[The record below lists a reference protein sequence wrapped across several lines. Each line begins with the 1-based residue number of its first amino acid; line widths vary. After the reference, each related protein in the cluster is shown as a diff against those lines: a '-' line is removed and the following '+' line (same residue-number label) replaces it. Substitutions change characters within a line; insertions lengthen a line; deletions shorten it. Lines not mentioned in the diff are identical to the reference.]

1 MNKIQTAA
9 KLLRQVAKEAT
20 DATAFTVKVNK
31 TSEMEE
37 IVLSPDKKR
46 RQDTYI
52 FGDTFFHTDRV
63 VSICQALGLH
73 YYFTGRPVDAY
84 HATFEVRIY
93 EYK

>member
-9 KLLRQVAKEAT
+9 QLLRQVAKDTT
-20 DATAFTVKVNK
+20 DATAFAVKVNK
-31 TSEMEE
+31 TEDMEE
-37 IVLSPDKKR
+37 ILLSPDMKR
-46 RQDTYI
+46 RQDKSL
-52 FGDTFFHTDRV
+52 FGDTFFHIDSV

-73 YYFTGRPVDAY
+73 YYFTGRPIDAY

>member
-1 MNKIQTAA
+1 MNKIQIAA
-9 KLLRQVAKEAT
+9 QLLRKVAKDTT
-20 DATAFTVKVNK
+20 DATAFAVKVNK
-31 TSEMEE
+31 TAEMEE
-37 IVLSPDKKR
+37 IVLSPDEKR
-46 RQDTYI
+46 RQDSSL
-52 FGDTFFHTDRV
+52 FGETFYHIDMV